1 MSSKGQRTLSHRRG
15 REVAG
20 EQVTKLRE
28 RGTLWKTWLE
38 QRRVVPGCRVWFANG
53 EGTDELES
61 EDRMDEAKVQTEE
74 AVSR

>member
-1 MSSKGQRTLSHRRG
+1 M
-15 REVAG
+15 
-20 EQVTKLRE
+20 
-28 RGTLWKTWLE
+28 
-38 QRRVVPGCRVWFANG
+38 VPGCRVWFANG